1 MAVTLRDVDE
11 SDLAIFFE
19 YQQDPVANHMAAFTT
34 EDPADWA
41 AFHDHWTRILA
52 DDGIVIQC
60 ITLNQD
66 LVVGH
71 VLSFEQFGER
81 EVSYWVERENWNK
94 GIATDALLQFLPRIA
109 TRPLYARAAK
119 DNIASR
125 RVLEKCGFVITG
137 EGRGFA
143 NARQAD
149 TEEFIFIR
157 A

>member
-1 MAVTLRDVDE
+1 MVVQLRDAEE
-11 SDLAIFFE
+11 SDLPTFFE
-19 YQQDPVANHMAAFTT
+19 YQKDPLANHMAAFTA

-52 DDGIVIQC
+52 DDGIVKQC

-71 VLSFEQFGER
+71 VSSFKQFGER
-81 EVSYWVERENWNK
+81 EVSYWIDRARWNK
-94 GIATDALLQFLPRIA
+94 GIATEALLQFLSRIA

-125 RVLEKCGFVITG
+125 RVLEKCGFDITG
-137 EGRGFA
+137 EGSGFA
-143 NARQAD
+143 NARQED
-149 TEEFIFIR
+149 TEEFIFTLS
-157 A
+157 